1 MKVVILGSGTTA
13 KSVANILIENKT
25 INIAG
30 FLGNDEDASRYE
42 NKNVIYDI
50 PFLGTY
56 ELLKYL
62 EKDQIKGFVV
72 AIGNIRKKEELYFK
86 SCSLNL
92 IPISAISKYA
102 IISNTAKI
110 YDGSIIKSG
119 AIIGHNV
126 RLFQNVKIDTNAVI
140 EINSEIGANST
151 IGISSVINGE
161 CKIKKNV
168 QIGSKVLVKSYM
180 NIGKNQIVKDGQI
193 VSFNL
198 EDLERD
204 ELLK

>member
-30 FLGNDEDASRYE
+30 FLGNDEDALKYE

-72 AIGNIRKKEELYFK
+72 AIGDIRKKEELYFK

-110 YDGSIIKSG
+110 YHGSIIKSG